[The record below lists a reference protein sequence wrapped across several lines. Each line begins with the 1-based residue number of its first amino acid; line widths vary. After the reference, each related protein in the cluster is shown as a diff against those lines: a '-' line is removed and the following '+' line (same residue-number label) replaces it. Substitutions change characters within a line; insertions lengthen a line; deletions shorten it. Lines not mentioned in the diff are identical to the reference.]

1 MSGRKSMR
9 KFLPWAL
16 AGLLLATPLVSASQI
31 DNGPAST
38 PSATQSADQAGQGSE
53 ATKNAQ
59 QARAALNAM
68 VQALGG
74 QAWLNMK
81 NSEKDG
87 HFAAFF
93 HGNPDLGTEQFYM
106 FHQWPDHDRIEYTK
120 HRDVVH
126 LFIGRQGW
134 EITYRGKKA
143 IPQKDLDEFLRDRD
157 YSVETAVKV
166 WMKDPKTILIYEG
179 PRMVE
184 RHLGIQVSLIA
195 ANNDALTIVMDN
207 DTHLPLRSEY
217 QYRDPVYHDLD
228 KESEEYDDY
237 HTVDGFPTAFRLTR
251 IKNDETTQ
259 QLYVDRVKYNQD
271 LPADFWDVDAVT
283 RKIKK

>member
-1 MSGRKSMR
+1 MR
-9 KFLPWAL
+9 KFLPLAL
-16 AGLLLATPLVSASQI
+16 AALLLAVPLVSRSQI
-31 DNGPAST
+31 DEGPATT
-38 PSATQSADQAGQGSE
+38 PAATQSAEQVGQGSE
-53 ATKNAQ
+53 AAKNAD
-59 QARAALNAM
+59 QARAALNSM

-74 QAWLNMK
+74 QAWLDMK

-93 HGNPDLGTEQFYM
+93 HGNPDLGTQQFYQ

-126 LFIGRQGW
+126 FFIGKEGW

-157 YSVETAVKV
+157 HSIETAVKV

-195 ANNDALTIVMDN
+195 ANNDALSIVMDN

-228 KESEEYDDY
+228 TETEEYDDY
-237 HTVDGFPTAFRLTR
+237 HTVDGFPTAFNMTR
-251 IKNDETTQ
+251 IKNGETTQ
-259 QLYVDRVKYNQD
+259 QLYVDHVKYNQD
-271 LPADFWDVDAVT
+271 LPANFWDVDAVT
-283 RKIKK
+283 RKIKR

>member
-1 MSGRKSMR
+1 MP
-9 KFLPWAL
+9 KFSPWAL
-16 AGLLLATPLVSASQI
+16 VGLLLASPLVSNGQI
-31 DNGPAST
+31 NESPAT
-38 PSATQSADQAGQGSE
+38 PAATQSADQAGQGSE
-53 ATKNAQ
+53 ATKNAE
-59 QARAALNAM
+59 QARAALNSM

-74 QAWLNMK
+74 PAWLNMK

-93 HGNPDLGTEQFYM
+93 HGNPDLGTQQFYQ

-126 LFIGRQGW
+126 FFIGDQGW
-134 EITYRGKKA
+134 EVTFRGKKA
-143 IPQKDLDEFLRDRD
+143 IPKKDLDEFLRSR
-157 YSVETAVKV
+157 SHSIEAAVKV

-184 RHLGIQVSLIA
+184 RHLGVQVSLIA

-217 QYRDPVYHDLD
+217 QYRDPVYNDLD
-228 KESEEYDDY
+228 TETEEYDNY
-237 HTVDGFPTAFRLTR
+237 HTIDGFPTAFRITR
-251 IKNDETTQ
+251 IKNGETTQ
-259 QLYVDRVKYNQD
+259 QLYMDSVKYNQD
-271 LPADFWDVDAVT
+271 LPAGFWDPDAAA

>member
-1 MSGRKSMR
+1 MR
-9 KFLPWAL
+9 KILPLAL
-16 AGLLLATPLVSASQI
+16 AALLLAAPLLSRSQE
-31 DNGPAST
+31 DEGPATT
-38 PSATQSADQAGQGSE
+38 PAATRSAEQVGQGSE
-53 ATKNAQ
+53 AARNAD
-59 QARAALNAM
+59 QARAALNSM

-74 QAWLNMK
+74 QAWLDMK

-93 HGNPDLGTEQFYM
+93 HGNPDLGTQQFYD

-126 LFIGRQGW
+126 FFIGNQGW

-157 YSVETAVKV
+157 HSVETAVKV

-184 RHLGIQVSLIA
+184 RHLGIQVSMIA

-228 KESEEYDDY
+228 TETEEYDDY
-237 HTVDGFPTAFRLTR
+237 HTVDGFPTAFNMTR
-251 IKNDETTQ
+251 IKNGETTQ
-259 QLYVDRVKYNQD
+259 QLYVDRVKYNQN
-271 LPADFWDVDAVT
+271 LPASFWDVDAVT

>member
-1 MSGRKSMR
+1 MR

>member
-1 MSGRKSMR
+1 MR
-9 KFLPWAL
+9 NILPWAL
-16 AGLLLATPLVSASQI
+16 NGLLLAAPLVSASQL
-31 DNGPAST
+31 DGPAST
-38 PSATQSADQAGQGSE
+38 PAATQSAQQVGQGSE
-53 ATKNAQ
+53 AAKNAD
-59 QARAALNAM
+59 QARAALNSM

-74 QAWLNMK
+74 QAWLDMK

-93 HGNPDLGTEQFYM
+93 HGNPDLGTQQFYQ

-126 LFIGRQGW
+126 FFIGKQGW

-143 IPQKDLDEFLRDRD
+143 LPQKDVDEYLRDRD
-157 YSVETAVKV
+157 HSIETAVKV

-195 ANNDALTIVMDN
+195 ANNDALSIVMDN

-228 KESEEYDDY
+228 TETEEYDDY
-237 HTVDGFPTAFRLTR
+237 HIVEGFPTAFNMTR
-251 IKNDETTQ
+251 IKNGETTQ
-259 QLYVDRVKYNQD
+259 QLYLDRVKYNQE
-271 LPADFWDVDAVT
+271 LPANFWDVDAVT

>member
-1 MSGRKSMR
+1 MR

-237 HTVDGFPTAFRLTR
+237 HTIDGFPTAFRLTR

>member
-1 MSGRKSMR
+1 MR
-9 KFLPWAL
+9 KILPWAL
-16 AGLLLATPLVSASQI
+16 AGLLLAAPLVSRSQI
-31 DNGPAST
+31 DEGPATT
-38 PSATQSADQAGQGSE
+38 PAATQSAEQTGGSSV
-53 ATKNAQ
+53 ATKNAD

-68 VQALGG
+68 VGALGG
-74 QAWLNMK
+74 QAWLDMK

-93 HGNPDLGTEQFYM
+93 HGNPDLGTEQFYQY
-106 FHQWPDHDRIEYTK
+106 HQWPDHDRIEYTK

-126 LFIGRQGW
+126 FFIGNQGW
-134 EITYRGKKA
+134 EVTYRGKKP
-143 IPQKDLDEFLRDRD
+143 IPQKDLDEYLRDRAH
-157 YSVETAVKV
+157 SIETAVKV

-228 KESEEYDDY
+228 TETEEYDDY
-237 HTVDGFPTAFRLTR
+237 HTIDGFPTAFTLTR
-251 IKNDETTQ
+251 IKNGETTQ
-259 QLYVDRVKYNQD
+259 QLYVEHVKYNQE
-271 LPADFWDVDAVT
+271 LPATFWDVDAVT
-283 RKIKK
+283 RKIKR